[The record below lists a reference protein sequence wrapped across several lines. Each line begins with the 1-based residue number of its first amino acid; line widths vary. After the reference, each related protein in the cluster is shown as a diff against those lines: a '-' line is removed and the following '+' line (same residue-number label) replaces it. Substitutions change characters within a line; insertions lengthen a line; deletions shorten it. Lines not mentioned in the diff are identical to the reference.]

1 MSSFEGWKGYFCGQM
16 RRLLSTQRDSRRL
29 GLRWLLSGRRFGVTF
44 TMSIVGWTSH
54 KESPSTYGV
63 KFPLA
68 THRIRYRK
76 TIPWWSSQTKAVKS
90 LGSSGDRLPTRQCST
105 CLNTPTWPLYWEPLR
120 TAYGGQ
126 TASKRW
132 GSNSGVFGKNLRSCP
147 TRSRFIQRKVMNGR
161 KLKSTGYVTDSPRD
175 SGTNKT
181 NARDL
186 PEKFGHDSVIHQ
198 TIFIVN
204 CSLRKDSTPPKI
216 TRGTGNVSFVMNI
229 RLAKV
234 CLQPPSGLSHGN
246 LIPGQHRAVSC
257 NT

>member
-16 RRLLSTQRDSRRL
+16 RRLLSTQRDSKRL

-90 LGSSGDRLPTRQCST
+90 LGSSGDRLPTRQCSN

-120 TAYGGQ
+120 IAYGGQ

-132 GSNSGVFGKNLRSCP
+132 VQCIWQEP
-147 TRSRFIQRKVMNGR
+147 KV
-161 KLKSTGYVTDSPRD
+161 LSDSV
-175 SGTNKT
+175 SIY
-181 NARDL
+181 
-186 PEKFGHDSVIHQ
+186 PEKGYEQKEVEINWICGHY
-198 TIFIVN
+198 
-204 CSLRKDSTPPKI
+204 
-216 TRGTGNVSFVMNI
+216 
-229 RLAKV
+229 
-234 CLQPPSGLSHGN
+234 SGGCGLTQGFRN
-246 LIPGQHRAVSC
+246 E
-257 NT
+257 